1 MRAIVFVSLV
11 LLSACASN
19 QTPYVLTTRWKDAP
33 VPAAADYADP
43 ASWSALP
50 NRFDAAD
57 LVPRKSLFQDN
68 QANAKA
74 DVFFIHPTIFTY
86 KPENEYVWNAS
97 MTDAALNV
105 RVDSS
110 TILNQATAFN
120 AAGRIFAPRYRQAH
134 YQAFVTEFKEDK
146 AAALD
151 LAYSDVKRAFD
162 YYLAHHN
169 NGRPIIIAGHSQG
182 TVHATR

>member
-1 MRAIVFVSLV
+1 MDYS
-11 LLSACASN
+11 
-19 QTPYVLTTRWKDAP
+19 D
-33 VPAAADYADP
+33 PAA
-43 ASWSALP
+43 WSALP
-50 NRFDAAD
+50 DRKDAAD
-57 LVPRKSLFQDN
+57 LLPLKSTLKDG
-68 QANAKA
+68 QAEAKA

-97 MTDAALNV
+97 MTDAALNS

-151 LAYSDVKRAFD
+151 VAYSDVKRAFE
-162 YYLAHHN
+162 YYLARKQRQTHHHC
-169 NGRPIIIAGHSQG
+169 RP
-182 TVHATR
+182 

>member
-1 MRAIVFVSLV
+1 MRALVFVSLL

-50 NRFDAAD
+50 SRFDAAD
-57 LVPRKSLFQDN
+57 LVPRKSLLQDS

-86 KPENEYVWNAS
+86 KYP
-97 MTDAALNV
+97 
-105 RVDSS
+105 
-110 TILNQATAFN
+110 
-120 AAGRIFAPRYRQAH
+120 
-134 YQAFVTEFKEDK
+134 
-146 AAALD
+146 
-151 LAYSDVKRAFD
+151 
-162 YYLAHHN
+162 
-169 NGRPIIIAGHSQG
+169 
-182 TVHATR
+182 

>member
-74 DVFFIHPTIFTY
+74 DVFFIHPG
-86 KPENEYVWNAS
+86 
-97 MTDAALNV
+97 MH
-105 RVDSS
+105 R
-110 TILNQATAFN
+110 
-120 AAGRIFAPRYRQAH
+120 
-134 YQAFVTEFKEDK
+134 
-146 AAALD
+146 
-151 LAYSDVKRAFD
+151 
-162 YYLAHHN
+162 
-169 NGRPIIIAGHSQG
+169 
-182 TVHATR
+182 